1 MAKKNYDYKKK
12 QANKSK
18 RKTSKAGKKQDI
30 RRIMKN
36 KKPKRSLDIKRSS
49 LKTNFKGIIKSFKN
63 KITSLVNK
71 YDRSNKLI
79 KKLKEN
85 LKEKEKHIFSL
96 DKSNTITNISQI
108 YNPTKY
114 SRSYTSKSIKLYN
127 EYKDFIYKKYKSKNK
142 KLNMKLSSK
151 SRHIYDMKNV
161 KDFLINTKNYTNST
175 FINRYNLLRRTLI
188 KMDNGNNK
196 LINDLKIIESKKG
209 LRNENISDDEYS
221 EFLIFLFKEKDINL
235 ILFHILSYIFGFNI
249 SEITNIK
256 IKNFKDNFSN
266 IKMKRNL
273 GVVNRKIIEP
283 FRQIFILYINKY
295 SLGYTDYLIYP
306 EIKNMKEISRVKYL
320 EEKYKNFIIK
330 IKSLSRFNFDL
341 FIKDVHIEKT
351 RKNISFKMNFIFKF
365 VEKIII
371 NKDYELTDLLNKFS
385 SENCLNNENCR
396 FICDN
401 EMDDNRFCSF
411 CKNDSFEE
419 DRTILSKNNCLFE
432 ESLNEKFNSGKNN
445 IFNAYNDEKLI
456 FNKPSIFDY

>member
-1 MAKKNYDYKKK
+1 
-12 QANKSK
+12 
-18 RKTSKAGKKQDI
+18 
-30 RRIMKN
+30 
-36 KKPKRSLDIKRSS
+36 
-49 LKTNFKGIIKSFKN
+49 
-63 KITSLVNK
+63 
-71 YDRSNKLI
+71 
-79 KKLKEN
+79 
-85 LKEKEKHIFSL
+85 
-96 DKSNTITNISQI
+96 
-108 YNPTKY
+108 
-114 SRSYTSKSIKLYN
+114 
-127 EYKDFIYKKYKSKNK
+127 
-142 KLNMKLSSK
+142 
-151 SRHIYDMKNV
+151 MKNV

-306 EIKNMKEISRVKYL
+306 EIKNMKEISHVKYL

-330 IKSLSRFNFDL
+330 IK
-341 FIKDVHIEKT
+341 
-351 RKNISFKMNFIFKF
+351 
-365 VEKIII
+365 
-371 NKDYELTDLLNKFS
+371 
-385 SENCLNNENCR
+385 
-396 FICDN
+396 
-401 EMDDNRFCSF
+401 
-411 CKNDSFEE
+411 
-419 DRTILSKNNCLFE
+419 
-432 ESLNEKFNSGKNN
+432 
-445 IFNAYNDEKLI
+445 
-456 FNKPSIFDY
+456 